1 MTGFVVFALA
11 LMFGLGFLARTTHGV
26 LSSLAIILLWRHFTG
41 HTYHG
46 RPHTDAT
53 WFRRGTRALTVTGN
67 AARWWWWPRAVRGA
81 IRTAATAGAVAA
93 AWGLA
98 FHRAAAI
105 TGLEATA
112 ATGLLA
118 AAWAAVRAFRRY
130 RVDRDLV
137 IPMAFLLAP
146 LLSVPD
152 ASARKAIT
160 LKPGYAAI
168 REGEVG
174 SVTVPA
180 RFGLTADQRAAV
192 EGVVIAKLPS
202 EVEFDWRTKGRDH
215 RVSLLAS
222 PKPPAMV
229 RWSDSLGYLE
239 ACTPGQVFIGLDRH
253 AKPFFGSFAIDDPH
267 WGFSCGS
274 GRGKSTF
281 LMSVLAQ
288 LFHQDPAASA
298 LGIDPK
304 ITSFAPLAGV
314 PGFRVASNPN
324 DPAEMWKEIFAYEA
338 MMQERLILLGQ
349 DPTLTFPI
357 SLLLLDEI
365 NQFSAM
371 ISAYWR
377 DLKESGD
384 PSVPPVWMKIAAVLW
399 MGRVANCHV
408 IAVGQ
413 RLDDKATGGI
423 GLRDSLGF
431 RGLAGFRTAQW
442 DMLVGTR
449 PRPRS
454 QKPKGRWI
462 YDDGQDHTWV
472 QNVYGSDIEL
482 RDYAM
487 FGRKNADAPSPAG
500 ATALASIDT
509 ATGTGTW
516 VVGLEAGAV
525 AVGLEL
531 EAFRKRRQRSPG
543 GKIPGEIRQGNRPAW
558 TLDMLAAWAGQDA
571 AAAAG
576 GRPS

>member
-1 MTGFVVFALA
+1 MITLIVFGAAVV
-11 LMFGLGFLARTTHGV
+11 FGLGFLARTTHGV
-26 LSSLAIILLWRHFTG
+26 LSSLAVILLWRHFTG

-53 WFRRGTRALTVTGN
+53 WFRSGTRALTVTGN
-67 AARWWWWPRAVRGA
+67 AARWWWLPRSVRGS
-81 IRTAATAGAVAA
+81 IRTAATAGLLAA

-98 FHRAAAI
+98 FHRAATI
-105 TGLEATA
+105 TGLETGA
-112 ATGLLA
+112 ATVLLGA
-118 AAWAAVRAFRRY
+118 AYATVRAIRRY
-130 RVDRDLV
+130 RVDRDLI

-146 LLSVPD
+146 LLAVPD
-152 ASARKAIT
+152 QAARKAVR
-160 LKPGYAAI
+160 LRPGYAVI

-174 SVTVPA
+174 SVAVPA
-180 RFGLTADQRAAV
+180 RFGLTADQRASV
-192 EGVVIAKLPS
+192 EAIVTAKVPAEL
-202 EVEFDWRTKGRDH
+202 EFDWRTKGRDH
-215 RVSLLAS
+215 HVILMAS
-222 PKPPAMV
+222 PRPPAMV
-229 RWSDSLGYLE
+229 PWSDAADLMAG
-239 ACTPGQVFIGLDRH
+239 CKPGQVFIGLDRH
-253 AKPFFGSFAIDDPH
+253 VQPFYGSFAIDDPH

-281 LMSVLAQ
+281 LMAAVAQ
-288 LFHQDPAASA
+288 LFHQDPAATA

-304 ITSFAPLAGV
+304 ITSFSPLVGV

-324 DPAEMWKEIFAYEA
+324 NPGEMWNEILAYEA
-338 MMQERLILLGQ
+338 MMQERLILLGR
-349 DPTLTFPI
+349 DPTMTFPI

-377 DLKESGD
+377 EIKESGD

-431 RGLAGFRTAQW
+431 RGLAGFRAAQW
-442 DMLVGTR
+442 DMLIGTR

-462 YDDGQDHTWV
+462 YDDGQDQTWV
-472 QNVYGSDIEL
+472 QNVYGSDMEL

-487 FGRKNADAPSPAG
+487 FGRKNADVPGLDG
-500 ATALASIDT
+500 AAALASIDT
-509 ATGTGTW
+509 GTGTGTW

-531 EAFRKRRQRSPG
+531 EAFRKRRQRTPG

-558 TLDMLAAWAGQDA
+558 TLATLAEWAGQDA
-571 AAAAG
+571 AASSG
-576 GRPS
+576 GRP